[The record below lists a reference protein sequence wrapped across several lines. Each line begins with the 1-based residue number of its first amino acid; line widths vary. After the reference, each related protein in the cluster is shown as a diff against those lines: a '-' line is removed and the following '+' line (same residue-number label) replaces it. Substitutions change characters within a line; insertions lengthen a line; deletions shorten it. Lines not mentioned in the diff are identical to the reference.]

1 MSHLAGLEFSDLTR
15 PFEQRECYSPD
26 SVGQCSIFEDI
37 NRINEVALLL
47 LDYGA
52 NASAVDNDGNTAFDF
67 GIHYGCR
74 SIISELSSREPSSN
88 IASAT
93 ITESKYGVRPPGMS
107 FEEQWFESGF
117 RQEASKSSL
126 ALISSR
132 EYQQVQRTR
141 LHFWQALSELAT
153 EQ

>member
-15 PFEQRECYSPD
+15 PFEQRECYSPN

-47 LDYGA
+47 LDYGT

-67 GIHYGCR
+67 AIHYGCR
-74 SIISELSSREPSSN
+74 SIISELSSRKPSSN

-93 ITESKYGVRPPGMS
+93 ITESKYGVGPPGMS
-107 FEEQWFESGF
+107 FEEQWLSLETRSLEIKLGADFIQGISTSPEKTTSF
-117 RQEASKSSL
+117 LAS
-126 ALISSR
+126 AI
-132 EYQQVQRTR
+132 RTGNG
-141 LHFWQALSELAT
+141 AMI
-153 EQ
+153 